1 VVDNWGVDRERAET
15 HLRRVAEAELR
26 RAIAARAG
34 DGGAP
39 HSLEQ
44 LLKAR
49 QAAPASRITQIA
61 RALTAVG
68 ALDVDV
74 ASTIRENFA
83 LAFALRQPMPLHAP
97 DVQLPAAVRRQVG
110 LMRAATDRRGTVVS
124 GAGGGSLTSA
134 ASAPGQ
140 AREADGVVTAR
151 VVPIGM
157 MVPVT
162 SEVAHGEM
170 YLLAYSHNGSSARIT
185 IVARLRGQLWGG
197 NPAGVFGLESAAAI
211 DDKGNSYQVY
221 MSGGGR
227 DSGEWTG
234 ELTLDPEP
242 PPDIRWLDIPADDEM
257 RRIPLE
263 LEHPLPDVEFTPG
276 THTPGEHYLHGIA
289 AQIFCGLPVLTHK
302 LRTQAPTF
310 RPVLPDHLTDGLGD
324 IVAALQ
330 SAGALSPLSQVPAQ
344 LVTLC
349 ESLNIT
355 NHGITEQPTLDLPDP
370 WLSLLTHYHR
380 RKPETVLPGSGI
392 AGAAVILP
400 ELDGLTLA
408 ILGLHNGS
416 DGSIMHVQ
424 VTGLTSDG
432 PDLPLLWIRDE
443 GGRWHTSRR
452 SFSSQLSDSEMIIR
466 LEIFPPLPRTRRI
479 EILAACRTAQARTE
493 VPLRWT

>member
-1 VVDNWGVDRERAET
+1 VDRERAET

-49 QAAPASRITQIA
+49 QAPPSSRVTQVA
-61 RALTAVG
+61 RALTTVG

-74 ASTIRENFA
+74 ANTIRENFA
-83 LAFALRQPMPLHAP
+83 LAFALRQPMT
-97 DVQLPAAVRRQVG
+97 LPASDIHLSAAVRRQIG
-110 LMRAATDRRGTVVS
+110 LMRPGISKGGPVVS
-124 GAGGGSLTSA
+124 GTGGGSSA
-134 ASAPGQ
+134 DPDPARGQ
-140 AREADGVVTAR
+140 ARGAVTAR

-157 MVPVT
+157 MLPVT

-170 YLLAYSHNGSSARIT
+170 YLLAYAHNGFSARIT

-197 NPAGVFGLESAAAI
+197 NPAGVFGLDNTSAT

-221 MSGGGR
+221 ISGGGR
-227 DSGEWTG
+227 DSGEWAG

-242 PPDIRWLDIPADDEM
+242 PPDIRWLDMPADDEV

-302 LRTQAPTF
+302 LRSQAPAF
-310 RPVLPDHLTDGLGD
+310 RPVLPDHLTEGLGD
-324 IVAALQ
+324 IIVALQ

-344 LVTLC
+344 LATLC
-349 ESLNIT
+349 ESLEIT
-355 NHGITEQPTLDLPDP
+355 NHCITAQPTLDLPDP

-380 RKPETVLPGSGI
+380 RKPEAVLPGSGI
-392 AGAAVILP
+392 TGAAVMLP

-416 DGSIMHVQ
+416 DGSILHVQ
-424 VTGLTSDG
+424 VTGPMPDG
-432 PDLPLLWIRDE
+432 PELPLLWIRDD
-443 GGRWHTSRR
+443 GGRWHTTRR
-452 SFSSQLSDSEMIIR
+452 SFSSQPSENEMIAR
-466 LEIFPPLPRTRRI
+466 LEIFPPLPRTGRI
-479 EILAACRTAQARTE
+479 EILAVGRTARARTE
-493 VPLRWT
+493 LPLLWT

>member
-1 VVDNWGVDRERAET
+1 VDGERAET

-34 DGGAP
+34 EGGAP

-49 QAAPASRITQIA
+49 QAPPASRVTQIA

-74 ASTIRENFA
+74 ANTIRENFA
-83 LAFALRQPMPLHAP
+83 LALALRQPMTLPAP
-97 DVQLPAAVRRQVG
+97 DIHLSAAVRRQIG
-110 LMRAATDRRGTVVS
+110 LMRPGISKGGTVVS
-124 GAGGGSLTSA
+124 GTGGDSSA
-134 ASAPGQ
+134 DTDPAPGQ
-140 AREADGVVTAR
+140 ARGAVTAR

-157 MVPVT
+157 MLPVT

-170 YLLAYSHNGSSARIT
+170 YLLAYAHTGFSARIT

-197 NPAGVFGLESAAAI
+197 NPAGVFGLDNAAAI

-227 DSGEWTG
+227 DSGEWAG

-242 PPDIRWLDIPADDEM
+242 PPDIRWLGIPADDEV
-257 RRIPLE
+257 RRISLE
-263 LEHPLPDVEFTPG
+263 LEHPLPDVEFTPD

-302 LRTQAPTF
+302 LRSQAPAF
-310 RPVLPDHLTDGLGD
+310 RPVLPGHLTEGLGD
-324 IVAALQ
+324 IIVALQ
-330 SAGALSPLSQVPAQ
+330 SAGALSPLSRVPAQ
-344 LVTLC
+344 LATLC
-349 ESLNIT
+349 ESLGIT
-355 NHGITEQPTLDLPDP
+355 NHGIAAQPTLDLPDP

-380 RKPETVLPGSGI
+380 RKPEAVLPGSGI
-392 AGAAVILP
+392 TGAAVMLP

-416 DGSIMHVQ
+416 DGSILHVQ
-424 VTGLTSDG
+424 VTGPMPDG
-432 PDLPLLWIRDE
+432 PELPLLWIRDD
-443 GGRWHTSRR
+443 GGRWHTTRR
-452 SFSSQLSDSEMIIR
+452 SFSSQPSESEMIAR
-466 LEIFPPLPRTRRI
+466 LEIFPPLPRTGRI
-479 EILAACRTAQARTE
+479 EILAVGRTARARTE
-493 VPLRWT
+493 LPLLWT

>member
-26 RAIAARAG
+26 RAIMARAG

-49 QAAPASRITQIA
+49 QGPPASRVTQIA

-74 ASTIRENFA
+74 ANTIRENFA

-110 LMRAATDRRGTVVS
+110 MMRATTGRRGTAFSGTGGGSFAGKVPAPVQAR
-124 GAGGGSLTSA
+124 GAGGA
-134 ASAPGQ
+134 
-140 AREADGVVTAR
+140 VTAR

-157 MVPVT
+157 MLPVT
-162 SEVAHGEM
+162 SGVGHGEV
-170 YLLAYSHNGSSARIT
+170 YLLAYSHTGSSARMT
-185 IVARLRGQLWGG
+185 FVARFRGQLWGG
-197 NPAGVFGLESAAAI
+197 NPAGVFSAAT
-211 DDKGNSYQVY
+211 DDKGNSYQVG

-227 DSGEWTG
+227 DSGEWAG

-242 PPDIRWLDIPADDEM
+242 PPDIRWLDVAAGDEVQ
-257 RRIPLE
+257 RIPLE
-263 LEHPLPDVEFTPG
+263 LEQPPPGIRFTPD

-302 LRTQAPTF
+302 LRSHAPAF

-324 IVAALQ
+324 IIAALQ

-349 ESLNIT
+349 ESLGIT
-355 NHGITEQPTLDLPDP
+355 NHGIIEQPTLNLPDP

-380 RKPETVLPGSGI
+380 RKPEAVLPGSGI
-392 AGAAVILP
+392 AGAAVMLP
-400 ELDGLTLA
+400 ELDGLRLA

-424 VTGLTSDG
+424 VTGMAG
-432 PDLPLLWIRDE
+432 PLPGETDLPLLWIRDE
-443 GGRWHTSRR
+443 GGRWHTTRR
-452 SFSSQLSDSEMIIR
+452 SFSSQLSDGEMITR
-466 LEIFPPLPRTRRI
+466 LEICPPLPRTGRI
-479 EILAACRTAQARTE
+479 EILAAGRTAQASTE
-493 VPLRWT
+493 LPLRWT